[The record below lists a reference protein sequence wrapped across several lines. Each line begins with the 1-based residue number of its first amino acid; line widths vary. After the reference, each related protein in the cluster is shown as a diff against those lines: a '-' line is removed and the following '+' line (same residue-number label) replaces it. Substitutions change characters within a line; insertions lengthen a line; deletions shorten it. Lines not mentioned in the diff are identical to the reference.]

1 MIGDW
6 SYQQNLKNE
15 SVAIKD
21 LKAQDLIEYHHGV
34 TDGDSRDEHRISQ
47 KQANK
52 PTKTD
57 F

>member
-47 KQANK
+47 K
-52 PTKTD
+52 
-57 F
+57 